1 MAHYIEVS
9 SKIYG
14 IYLKYIAPED
24 IHVYSIDEVFMDV
37 TAYLGSY
44 KLTAH
49 ELAMKMIRDAQFAPF
64 AAVAGHDA
72 AIREER
78 LRVGDGTSGMGRI
91 TDSWTE
97 LGDTGNDELNRKME
111 QVITLLPQHPT
122 VTIEYFLPDS
132 NKSGGSYQAASGQVK
147 RVDEYERMIELMDG
161 RKIAIDMVKDIQGL
175 G

>member
-1 MAHYIEVS
+1 MGEYDDIIHLPHYEPKRHPRMPMA
-9 SKIYG
+9 
-14 IYLKYIAPED
+14 AR
-24 IHVYSIDEVFMDV
+24 
-37 TAYLGSY
+37 A
-44 KLTAH
+44 
-49 ELAMKMIRDAQFAPF
+49 AQFAPF

-72 AIREER
+72 AIKEER

-111 QVITLLPQHPT
+111 QLITLLPQHPT

-132 NKSGGSYQAASGQVK
+132 HKSGGSYQAASGQVK